1 MTGKVKIV
9 VQWAVKKNSLVRSG
23 REEVTTTTT
32 NCASPSL
39 PMEVPI
45 SVSFCDLGLKGQHVK
60 VRNVPRG
67 VMSAPLVKPNF
78 VFCAVPGWDV
88 KGGAEED
95 GGLCQW
101 ISYEKGEGEEEK
113 LELLEF

>member
-9 VQWAVKKNSLVRSG
+9 VQWTVEINSLVRSG

-67 VMSAPLVKPNF
+67 LCSAPLVKPNF
-78 VFCAVPGWDV
+78 VFCAVLGWGV

-95 GGLCQW
+95 GGLCR
-101 ISYEKGEGEEEK
+101 
-113 LELLEF
+113 